1 MKLDPESASRV
12 FHLITQSTDAP
23 ARDLR
28 VVAAAC
34 LLGDVIYSL
43 PPPARHSAVLQ
54 WIARRDLDIPPME
67 GTGFLLSNGQF
78 ANRRAAAALALRKVS
93 GAPGLRPLANL
104 WLVLLAVQVTLGAS
118 SVWTA
123 KAVWATAAHLAAGG
137 LLWITGVLASVL
149 LARLSALST
158 APARAAAGAGETAP
172 AAA

>member
-78 ANRRAAAALALRKVS
+78 ANRRAAAALALRNGQVS
-93 GAPGLRPLANL
+93 AVAHPFQGLYSEDL
-104 WLVLLAVQVTLGAS
+104 W
-118 SVWTA
+118 
-123 KAVWATAAHLAAGG
+123 
-137 LLWITGVLASVL
+137 
-149 LARLSALST
+149 
-158 APARAAAGAGETAP
+158 
-172 AAA
+172 